1 MGWIIASLFFY
12 FCAYLTIVDTTE
24 LGDEKPLVLLFF
36 LVVATILLV
45 VFIRKRVN
53 SVREKAEEEREKRED
68 EQRWERIARVDAAIQ
83 RAEKQAKEQRL
94 AQLRQRFSNNP
105 IIHVAVPAAAS
116 KYVQEM
122 LQKQPFDFYQK
133 KKFRLRA
140 ETDHISISI
149 VNQSSYKC
157 ECDTIIQYGK
167 YGLPRIGDQDQLN
180 ALVDVATQT
189 FIKELQNN
197 FSVHSTKYRINSQT
211 STSGYSNASYDC
223 YVECEIGF
231 ADSRSW

>member
-1 MGWIIASLFFY
+1 MWFLIIVA
-12 FCAYLTIVDTTE
+12 
-24 LGDEKPLVLLFF
+24 LVLIGLAIEYPWLWAVIAGLVALFIWGIIWSDK
-36 LVVATILLV
+36 A
-45 VFIRKRVN
+45 
-53 SVREKAEEEREKRED
+53 EKAKKEREKRED
-68 EQRWERIARVDAAIQ
+68 EQRRERIAERIAREDAAKK
-83 RAEKQAKEQRL
+83 RAEEQLL

-133 KKFRLRA
+133 KEFRLSA
-140 ETDHISISI
+140 EADHISISI

-157 ECDTIIQYGK
+157 DTIIQYGK
-167 YGLPRIGDQDQLN
+167 YGLPRIDDQDQLN

-197 FSVHSTKYRINSQT
+197 FSVHSTKYRINSHT
-211 STSGYSNASYDC
+211 NTFEYAYSSYAC